1 MRQCELSRG
10 TERAVLWIE
19 NRGAKQGA
27 TVELIGEG
35 EWHVDKVYGFDLPAE
50 ALRAKQRM
58 DRGALPS
65 IIGARG

>member
-1 MRQCELSRG
+1 MRQVELSQGAKR
-10 TERAVLWIE
+10 TILWIE

-27 TVELIGEG
+27 TVDLLGEG
-35 EWHVDKVYGFDLPAE
+35 KWHVEKVYGFDLPEA
-50 ALRAKQRM
+50 ALREKQRM